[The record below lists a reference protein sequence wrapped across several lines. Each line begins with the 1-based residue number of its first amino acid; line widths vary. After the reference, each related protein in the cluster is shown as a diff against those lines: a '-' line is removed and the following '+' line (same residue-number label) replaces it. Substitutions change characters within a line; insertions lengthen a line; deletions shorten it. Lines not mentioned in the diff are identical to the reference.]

1 MTVNVL
7 RLCLT
12 GLQWFFA
19 WVLVL
24 WLTGCG
30 ALYESYSF
38 TEPLQTSLP
47 VQAADDEVWV
57 TSIPAGA
64 DVYLQPYSPEE
75 VPAHAIDPTA
85 YRGKTPLRLSVP
97 PGSYWLEVA
106 LDAEVFA
113 AYFSPPYEEAQFDYD
128 GATSEALLFQPLSP
142 GEKRRVLRYYRLEK
156 QPQQGQTL
164 IALFHPR
171 GEPLERVIALY
182 PQTEQYRFTAQELQM
197 LLERA
202 QIAPEAHDTFI
213 VLMRRGG
220 KAAWSRLDEYTVAL
234 EILSDAVHGRI
245 LALYKGVPLPDP
257 LLPDG
262 GGL

>member
-1 MTVNVL
+1 VTVDVFSL
-7 RLCLT
+7 SLI
-12 GLQWFFA
+12 GLQRFLTLL
-19 WVLVL
+19 LVL

-47 VQAADDEVWV
+47 VQAASDEVWV

-64 DVYLQPYSPEE
+64 DVYLQLYNPEE
-75 VPAHAIDPTA
+75 VPAHATDLTA

-106 LDAEVFA
+106 LDAEVFS
-113 AYFSPPYEEAQFDYD
+113 AYFSPPYEEAQFEHD

-142 GEKRRVLRYYRLEK
+142 GERRRVLRYYRLEK

-171 GEPLERVIALY
+171 GEPLERVMALY
-182 PQTEQYRFTAQELQM
+182 PQTEQYRFTSRDLQM

-202 QIAPEAHDTFI
+202 QVAPEAQDTLI
-213 VLMRRGG
+213 TLMRRGG
-220 KAAWSRLDEYTVAL
+220 KAVWSRLDEYTVAL
-234 EILSDAVHGRI
+234 EILPDAVYGRI
-245 LALYKGVPLPDP
+245 MALYKGPPLPDP